1 VGHGEG
7 VIEAVS
13 IQWAVGGT
21 GEGRVLKK
29 NHEPQTSRRRGRLK
43 MTRCVMHGRRDCS
56 IALKC
61 NSSRCNITVKMHFCS
76 HIEPLAK

>member
-13 IQWAVGGT
+13 IQRAVGGT

-29 NHEPQTSRRRGRLK
+29 NHEP
-43 MTRCVMHGRRDCS
+43 
-56 IALKC
+56 
-61 NSSRCNITVKMHFCS
+61 
-76 HIEPLAK
+76 